1 MRYDECTAKISINF
15 LSLSITLCSLR
26 REMVVE
32 IMTNELSG
40 MGPAPVLHHEGS
52 DMFAAYSID
61 AFTDVNKFK
70 KDMDLLLKKIVDSKP
85 ADGFERVVYAGLME
99 SEEFAKRTEEGIPYH
114 KEVIEW
120 FENYCGEIGIECEL
134 R

>member
-1 MRYDECTAKISINF
+1 
-15 LSLSITLCSLR
+15 
-26 REMVVE
+26 
-32 IMTNELSG
+32 MTNELSG